1 MKTVL
6 HNVSRK
12 LILAGGITLA
22 ATAANAQMKIGD
34 NPSQITKSAIL
45 ELSSTK
51 QGLLLPR
58 LADFTAINTAI
69 GTDAVDGM
77 IVYLNSTT
85 AANNGVYMRK
95 AGAWV
100 KIASAA
106 DAAANWGLTGNAGTN
121 PTTNYIGTSDAQNL
135 SIRANATE
143 AINVQTDGKVQLK
156 NVVPT
161 TTDAALDV
169 LIIEADGTI
178 VKKSLPAYAFK
189 NLLTNVSASVLT
201 LNTTQAADGQVT
213 INAPI
218 MDGTSTKSYGF
229 MTLADWNT
237 LQNLAAGNSLT
248 VANLISAAATTFDAT
263 KGAMI
268 NYNTTTKQYELS
280 LIEASTDR
288 NGIVTTGAQSFAGGK
303 TFTGTVTVTGATTLN
318 STLGVTGATTL
329 SSTLGVTGATTLNNT
344 LGVTGAATLGNTL
357 DVTGA
362 TTLNNGVTVSSGN
375 VNVTTGNLNLAAGNA
390 TVGGTLGVTGAS
402 TLDGTVKINS
412 AAANTETNA
421 LNVLVQNKTSNNV
434 EVKSFSFDAIANAIT
449 LIKTGSTSTAGS
461 DVELLSAAAGTDF
474 NIVADGTAKTV
485 TFNLPNASA
494 VDASHTAAQRGV
506 VSTDRQSF
514 AGSKSYTDSVAIGSS
529 SVANST
535 LQVNGSVAMAIKT
548 VTATYTVTGSDNTI
562 LADATAGA
570 FTITLPAPATAIQGR
585 IYTIKKTGGDIDKAV
600 TIMPGA
606 NSIEGGSSYVIYND
620 WTFITVQT
628 DGTNWYIIKK

>member
-12 LILAGGITLA
+12 LLLAGGITLA

-45 ELSSTK
+45 ELNSAK

-58 LADFTAINTAI
+58 LADFTAIDAAI
-69 GTDAVDGM
+69 GSDAVDGM
-77 IVYLNSTT
+77 IVYLNSTVAT
-85 AANNGVYMRK
+85 NNGVYMRK
-95 AGAWV
+95 AGVWV

-106 DAAANWGLTGNAGTN
+106 DAAANWGLTGNAGSN
-121 PTTNYIGTSDAQNL
+121 PATNYIGTSDAQKL

-143 AINVQTDGKVQLK
+143 AISVQTDGQVQLK
-156 NVVPT
+156 NVTAT

-169 LIIEADGTI
+169 LIIQADGTI

-189 NLLTNVSASVLT
+189 NLLTNVNASVLT

-218 MDGTSTKSYGF
+218 MDGASTKSYGF
-229 MTLADWNT
+229 MTLADWTT

-248 VANLISAAATTFDAT
+248 VANLITAAATTFDAT

-288 NGIVTTGAQSFAGGK
+288 NGIVTTGAQSFAGAK
-303 TFTGTVTVTGATTLN
+303 TFTGTVTVNGATTLN

-329 SSTLGVTGATTLNNT
+329 GS
-344 LGVTGAATLGNTL
+344 TL
-357 DVTGA
+357 DVTDVA
-362 TTLNNGVTVSSGN
+362 TLRKD
-375 VNVTTGNLNLAAGNA
+375 VNVTTGNVNVTAGNLNLTAGNA
-390 TVGGTLGVTGAS
+390 NVGGTLGVTGNA
-402 TLDGTVKINS
+402 TLDGTVKLNS
-412 AAANTETNA
+412 TAANTETNA

-449 LIKTGSTSTAGS
+449 LIKTGATSTAGS
-461 DVELLSAAAGTDF
+461 DVELLAANAGTDF

-494 VDASHTAAQRGV
+494 VDASHTAVQRGV
-506 VSTDRQSF
+506 VSTERQSF
-514 AGSKSYTDSVAIGSS
+514 AGSKSYADSVAIGSS

-548 VTATYTVTGSDNTI
+548 VTGAYTVTGADNTI

-570 FTITLPAPATAIQGR
+570 FTITLPAPAAGIQGR

>member
-12 LILAGGITLA
+12 LLLAGGITLA

-45 ELSSTK
+45 ELNSTK

-58 LADFTAINTAI
+58 LSDFTTIDAAI

-77 IVYLNSTT
+77 IVYLNSTV

-121 PTTNYIGTSDAQNL
+121 PTTNYVGTSDAQKL

-143 AINVQTDGKVQLK
+143 AISVQTDGQVQLK
-156 NVVPT
+156 NVTAT
-161 TTDAALDV
+161 TVDAALDV
-169 LIIEADGTI
+169 LIIQADGTI

-189 NLLTNVSASVLT
+189 NLLTNVDASVLT

-218 MDGTSTKSYGF
+218 MDGTATKSYGF
-229 MTLADWNT
+229 MTLADWTT
-237 LQNLAAGNSLT
+237 LNNLAAGNSLT
-248 VANLISAAATTFDAT
+248 VANLITAAATTFDAT

-288 NGIVTTGAQSFAGGK
+288 NGIVTTGAQSFAGAK
-303 TFTGTVTVTGATTLN
+303 TFTGTVTVNGATTLN

-329 SSTLGVTGATTLNNT
+329 GS
-344 LGVTGAATLGNTL
+344 TL
-357 DVTGA
+357 DVADVA
-362 TTLNNGVTVSSGN
+362 TLRKD
-375 VNVTTGNLNLAAGNA
+375 VNVTTGNVNVTAGNLNLTAGNA
-390 TVGGTLGVTGAS
+390 NVGGALTVTGTS
-402 TLDGTVKINS
+402 TLNNTVVLNS
-412 AAANTETNA
+412 AAANSESNA
-421 LNVLVQNKTSNNV
+421 LNVLVQNATTKNV
-434 EVKSFSFDAIANAIT
+434 EVKSFSFDAIASAIT
-449 LIKTGSTSTAGS
+449 LIKTGATSTAGS
-461 DVELLSAAAGTDF
+461 DVEFASAAAGTDF

-485 TFNLPNASA
+485 TFNLPDASA
-494 VDASHTAAQRGV
+494 VDATHTAAQRGV
-506 VSTDRQSF
+506 VSTARQTF
-514 AGSKSYTDSVAIGSS
+514 AGSKSYTDSVAIGQNT
-529 SVANST
+529 VANST
-535 LQVNGSVAMAIKT
+535 LQVNGSVSMAIKP
-548 VTATYTVTGSDNTI
+548 VTSTYTVTGSDNTI
-562 LADATAGA
+562 LADASAGA
-570 FTITLPAPATAIQGR
+570 FTITLPAPSAAITGR

-606 NSIEGGSSYVIYND
+606 NNIEGGTSYVIYND

-628 DGTNWYIIKK
+628 DGNNWYIIKK

>member
-1 MKTVL
+1 M
-6 HNVSRK
+6 
-12 LILAGGITLA
+12 AGGITLA

-45 ELSSTK
+45 ELNSAK

-58 LADFTAINTAI
+58 LADFTAIDAAI
-69 GTDAVDGM
+69 GSDAVDGM
-77 IVYLNSTT
+77 IVYLNSTDDT
-85 AANNGVYMRK
+85 KDGVYMRK

-106 DAAANWGLTGNAGTN
+106 DAAANWGLTGNAGSN
-121 PTTNYIGTSDAQNL
+121 PATNYIGTSDAQKL

-143 AINVQTDGKVQLK
+143 AISVQTDGQVQLK
-156 NVVPT
+156 NVTAT

-169 LIIEADGTI
+169 LIIQADGTI

-189 NLLTNVSASVLT
+189 NLLTNVDASVLT

-218 MDGTSTKSYGF
+218 MDGASTKSYGF
-229 MTLADWNT
+229 MTLADWTT

-248 VANLISAAATTFDAT
+248 VANLITAAATTFDAT

-288 NGIVTTGAQSFAGGK
+288 NGIVTTGAQSFAGAK
-303 TFTGTVTVTGATTLN
+303 TFTGTVTVNGATTLN

-329 SSTLGVTGATTLNNT
+329 GS
-344 LGVTGAATLGNTL
+344 TL
-357 DVTGA
+357 DVTDVA
-362 TTLNNGVTVSSGN
+362 TLRKD
-375 VNVTTGNLNLAAGNA
+375 VNVTTGNVNVTAGNLNLTAGNA
-390 TVGGTLGVTGAS
+390 NVGGTLGVTGNA
-402 TLDGTVKINS
+402 TLDGTVKLNS
-412 AAANTETNA
+412 TAANTETNA

-449 LIKTGSTSTAGS
+449 LIKTGATSTAGS
-461 DVELLSAAAGTDF
+461 DVELLAANAGTDF

-494 VDASHTAAQRGV
+494 VDASHTAVQRGV
-506 VSTDRQSF
+506 VSTERQSF
-514 AGSKSYTDSVAIGSS
+514 AGSKSYADSVAIGSS

-548 VTATYTVTGSDNTI
+548 VTGAYTVTGADNTI

-570 FTITLPAPATAIQGR
+570 FTITLPAPAAGIQGR

>member
-12 LILAGGITLA
+12 LLLAGGITLA

-45 ELSSTK
+45 ELNSTK

-58 LADFTAINTAI
+58 LTDFTAINTAI

-77 IVYLNSTT
+77 IVYLNG
-85 AANNGVYMRK
+85 AVPANNGVYMRK
-95 AGAWV
+95 AGVWV

-106 DAAANWGLTGNAGTN
+106 DVAANWSMAGNAGTN
-121 PTTNYIGTSDAQNL
+121 PTTDYVGTSDAQKL

-143 AINVQTDGKVQLK
+143 AISVQTDGKVQLK
-156 NVVPT
+156 NVAAT
-161 TTDAALDV
+161 ATDAALDV

-189 NLLTNVSASVLT
+189 SLLTNVDASVLT
-201 LNTTQAADGQVT
+201 LSTTQAPDGQVT

-229 MTLADWNT
+229 MSLTDWTT

-248 VANLISAAATTFDAT
+248 VANLITAAATTFDAT

-268 NYNTTTKQYELS
+268 NYNTATKQYELS

-288 NGIVTTGAQSFAGGK
+288 NGIVTTGAQSFAGAK
-303 TFTGTVTVTGATTLN
+303 TFTGTVTVNGATTLN

-329 SSTLGVTGATTLNNT
+329 GNTLGVTGATTLGNTLDVTGKATLNNGVDVTTGNVNVATGNLNLTAGNANVGGT
-344 LGVTGAATLGNTL
+344 LGVTGAATLGGT
-357 DVTGA
+357 V
-362 TTLNNGVTVSSGN
+362 TLNT
-375 VNVTTGNLNLAAGNA
+375 
-390 TVGGTLGVTGAS
+390 
-402 TLDGTVKINS
+402 
-412 AAANTETNA
+412 AAANSETNN
-421 LNVLVQNKTSNNV
+421 LNVLIQNATTKNV

-449 LIKTGSTSTAGS
+449 LIKTGATSTGGS
-461 DVELLSAAAGTDF
+461 DVELLANTAGTDF

-494 VDASHTAAQRGV
+494 LDATHTAVQRGV
-506 VSTDRQSF
+506 VSTERQSF
-514 AGSKSYTDSVAIGSS
+514 AGSKSYADSVAIGSTG
-529 SVANST
+529 VANST
-535 LQVNGSVAMAIKT
+535 LQVNGSVAMTIKT
-548 VTATYTVTGSDNTI
+548 VTAAYTVTGADNTI

-570 FTITLPAPATAIQGR
+570 FTITLPAPAAGIQGR

>member
-12 LILAGGITLA
+12 LLLAGGITLA

-45 ELSSTK
+45 ELNSAK

-58 LADFTAINTAI
+58 LTDFTAINTAI

-77 IVYLNSTT
+77 IVYLNSTV
-85 AANNGVYMRK
+85 AADNGVYMRK

-106 DAAANWGLTGNAGTN
+106 DAAANWGLTGNAGSN
-121 PTTNYIGTSDAQNL
+121 PATNYIGTSDAQKL

-143 AINVQTDGKVQLK
+143 AISVQTDGQVQLK
-156 NVVPT
+156 NVTAT

-169 LIIEADGTI
+169 LIIQADGTI

-189 NLLTNVSASVLT
+189 SLLTNVDASVLT

-218 MDGTSTKSYGF
+218 MDGTSTKTYGF
-229 MTLADWNT
+229 MTLADWTT

-248 VANLISAAATTFDAT
+248 VANLITAAATTFDAT

-288 NGIVTTGAQSFAGGK
+288 NGIVTTGAQSFAGAK
-303 TFTGTVTVTGATTLN
+303 TFTGTVTVNGATTLN

-329 SSTLGVTGATTLNNT
+329 GS
-344 LGVTGAATLGNTL
+344 TL
-357 DVTGA
+357 DVTDVA
-362 TTLNNGVTVSSGN
+362 TLRKD
-375 VNVTTGNLNLAAGNA
+375 VNVTTGNVNVTAGNLNLTAGNA
-390 TVGGTLGVTGAS
+390 NVGGTLGVTGNA
-402 TLDGTVKINS
+402 TLDGTVKLNS
-412 AAANTETNA
+412 TAANTETNA

-449 LIKTGSTSTAGS
+449 LIKTGATSTAGS
-461 DVELLSAAAGTDF
+461 DVELLAANTGTDF

-494 VDASHTAAQRGV
+494 VDASHTAVQRGV
-506 VSTDRQSF
+506 VSTERQSF
-514 AGSKSYTDSVAIGSS
+514 AGSKSYADSVAIGSS

-548 VTATYTVTGSDNTI
+548 VTGAYTVTGADNTI

-570 FTITLPAPATAIQGR
+570 FTITLPAPAAGIQGR

-606 NSIEGGSSYVIYND
+606 NNIEGGTSYVIYND

>member
-6 HNVSRK
+6 HNVSRT

-45 ELSSTK
+45 ELNSAK

-58 LADFTAINTAI
+58 LTDTIAINTAI
-69 GTDAVDGM
+69 GTDVVDGM
-77 IVYLNSTT
+77 IIYLNGTV

-106 DAAANWGLTGNAGTN
+106 DAAANWGLTGNAGSN
-121 PTTNYIGTSDAQNL
+121 PTTNYIGTSDAQKL

-143 AINVQTDGKVQLK
+143 AISVQTDGQLQFK
-156 NVVPT
+156 NVTAT

-169 LIIEADGTI
+169 LIIQADGTI

-189 NLLTNVSASVLT
+189 ALLTNVSTSVLT
-201 LNTTQAADGQVT
+201 MNTTQAADGQVT

-218 MDGTSTKSYGF
+218 MDGASTKSYGF
-229 MTLADWNT
+229 MTLADWTT

-248 VANLISAAATTFDAT
+248 VANLITAAATTFDAT

-288 NGIVTTGAQSFAGGK
+288 NGIVTTGAQSFAGAK
-303 TFTGTVTVTGATTLN
+303 TFTGTVTVNGATTLN

-329 SSTLGVTGATTLNNT
+329 
-344 LGVTGAATLGNTL
+344 GNTL
-357 DVTGA
+357 DVTGKA
-362 TTLNNGVTVSSGN
+362 TLNNGVDVTAGN
-375 VNVTTGNLNLAAGNA
+375 VNVTAGNLNLTAGNA
-390 TVGGTLGVTGAS
+390 NIGGTLGVTGAS
-402 TLDGTVKINS
+402 TLGGTVTLNT
-412 AAANTETNA
+412 AAANSETNN
-421 LNVLVQNKTSNNV
+421 LNVLVQNATTKNV

-449 LIKTGSTSTAGS
+449 LIKTGATSTAGS
-461 DVELLSAAAGTDF
+461 DVELLANTTGTDF

-485 TFNLPNASA
+485 SFNLPNASA
-494 VDASHTAAQRGV
+494 VDASHTAVQRGV
-506 VSTDRQSF
+506 VSTERQSF
-514 AGSKSYTDSVAIGSS
+514 AGSKSFADSVAIGGTT
-529 SVANST
+529 VANST

-548 VTATYTVTGSDNTI
+548 VTATYTVTGADNTI

-570 FTITLPAPATAIQGR
+570 FAITLPAPAAGIQGR

-600 TIMPGA
+600 TINPGGG
-606 NSIEGGSSYVIYND
+606 SIEGGSSYVIYND

>member
-12 LILAGGITLA
+12 LLLAGGITLA

-58 LADFTAINTAI
+58 LSDFTAINTAI
-69 GTDAVDGM
+69 GSDAVDGM
-77 IVYLNSTT
+77 IVYLNGSV
-85 AANNGVYMRK
+85 AADNGVYMRK

-106 DAAANWGLTGNAGTN
+106 DAAANWGLTGNAGSN
-121 PTTNYIGTSDAQNL
+121 PITNYIGTSDAQKL

-143 AINVQTDGKVQLK
+143 AISVQTDGKVQLK
-156 NVVPT
+156 QVAAT

-169 LIIEADGTI
+169 LIIESDGTI

-189 NLLTNVSASVLT
+189 SLLTNVDASVLT
-201 LNTTQAADGQVT
+201 LNTTAATDGQVT

-218 MDGTSTKSYGF
+218 MDGAATKNYGF
-229 MTLADWNT
+229 MTLADWTT

-248 VANLISAAATTFDAT
+248 VANLITAAATTFDAT

-268 NYNTTTKQYELS
+268 NYNTTNKQYELS

-288 NGIVTTGAQSFAGGK
+288 NGIVTTGTQSFAGGK
-303 TFTGTVTVTGATTLN
+303 TFTGTVTVTGATQLN
-318 STLGVTGATTL
+318 STLGVTGAASLGSTL
-329 SSTLGVTGATTLNNT
+329 AVTDKATLNNGLDVTSGNVAVTSGNLTLTSGNANVGGTLGVTGATTLNGT
-344 LGVTGAATLGNTL
+344 
-357 DVTGA
+357 
-362 TTLNNGVTVSSGN
+362 VTV
-375 VNVTTGNLNLAAGNA
+375 
-390 TVGGTLGVTGAS
+390 
-402 TLDGTVKINS
+402 NS
-412 AAANTETNA
+412 AAANAETNA
-421 LNVLVQNKTSNNV
+421 LNVLVQNATTKNV
-434 EVKSFSFDAIANAIT
+434 EVKSFSFDAIASAIT
-449 LIKTGSTSTAGS
+449 LIKTGATSTAGS
-461 DVELLSAAAGTDF
+461 DVEFLAGNAGTDF
-474 NIVADGTAKTV
+474 AVVADGTAKTV

-494 VDASHTAAQRGV
+494 VDASHTAVQRGV
-506 VSTDRQSF
+506 VSTERQTF
-514 AGSKSYTDSVAIGSS
+514 AGSKSYTDSVAIGQNT
-529 SVANST
+529 VANST
-535 LQVNGSVAMAIKT
+535 LTVNGSVSMAIKT
-548 VTATYTVTGSDNTI
+548 VLAAYTVNGGDNTI
-562 LADATAGA
+562 LADASAGA
-570 FTITLPAPATAIQGR
+570 FTITLPAPATTITGR

-600 TIMPGA
+600 TINPGGGT
-606 NSIEGGSSYVIYND
+606 IEGGTSYVIYND

>member
-12 LILAGGITLA
+12 LLLAGGITLA

-45 ELSSTK
+45 ELSSLK

-58 LADFTAINTAI
+58 LTDFTAINTAI

-77 IVYLNSTT
+77 IVYLNSAIATD
-85 AANNGVYMRK
+85 NGVYMRK

-106 DAAANWGLTGNAGTN
+106 DAAANWGITGNAGTN

-143 AINVQTDGKVQLK
+143 AINVQTNGKVQLK
-156 NVVPT
+156 QVAAT

-189 NLLTNVSASVLT
+189 SLLTNVDASVLT
-201 LNTTQAADGQVT
+201 MNTTQATDGQVT

-218 MDGTSTKSYGF
+218 MDGTSTKTYGF
-229 MTLADWNT
+229 MTKADWTT

-248 VANLISAAATTFDAT
+248 VANLITAAATTFDAT

-303 TFTGTVTVTGATTLN
+303 TFTGTVTVNGATSLN

-329 SSTLGVTGATTLNNT
+329 GNTLGVTGATTL
-344 LGVTGAATLGNTL
+344 GNTL
-357 DVTGA
+357 DVTGKA
-362 TTLNNGVTVSSGN
+362 TLNNGVDVTSGN
-375 VNVTTGNLNLAAGNA
+375 VAVTSGNLTLTSGNA
-390 TVGGTLGVTGAS
+390 SVGGNLDVTGTSTLG
-402 TLDGTVKINS
+402 GTVTLNS
-412 AAANTETNA
+412 AAANSESNA
-421 LNVLVQNKTSNNV
+421 LNVLVQNATTKNV
-434 EVKSFSFDAIANAIT
+434 EVKSFSFDAISKAIT
-449 LIKTGSTSTAGS
+449 LIKTGATSTAGS
-461 DVELLSAAAGTDF
+461 DVELLASNTGTDF

-485 TFNLPNASA
+485 TFNLPDASA
-494 VDASHTAAQRGV
+494 LDATHPAVQRGV
-506 VSTDRQSF
+506 VSTQRQSF
-514 AGSKSYTDSVAIGSS
+514 AGSKSYADSVAIGSTT
-529 SVANST
+529 VANST
-535 LQVNGSVAMAIKT
+535 LQVNGSVAMAIKP
-548 VTATYTVTGSDNTI
+548 VTSTYTVTGSDNTI

-570 FTITLPAPATAIQGR
+570 FTITLPAPAASIVGR
-585 IYTIKKTGGDIDKAV
+585 IYTIKKIGGDIDKAV

-628 DGTNWYIIKK
+628 DGTNWYVIKK

>member
-12 LILAGGITLA
+12 LLLAGGITLA

-58 LADFTAINTAI
+58 LSDFTTINTAI
-69 GTDAVDGM
+69 GSDAVDGM
-77 IVYLNSTT
+77 IVYLNSTV
-85 AANNGVYMRK
+85 AADNGVYMRK

-106 DAAANWGLTGNAGTN
+106 DALANWGLTGNAGTN
-121 PTTNYIGTSDAQNL
+121 PTTNYLGTSDAQPL

-143 AINVQTDGKVQLK
+143 AISVQTNGNVQLK
-156 NVVPT
+156 QVAAT

-169 LIIEADGTI
+169 LIIQADGTI

-189 NLLTNVSASVLT
+189 SLLTNVDASVLT
-201 LNTTQAADGQVT
+201 MNTTQATDGQVT

-229 MTLADWNT
+229 MTLADWTT
-237 LQNLAAGNSLT
+237 LNNLAAGNSLT
-248 VANLISAAATTFDAT
+248 VANLITAAATTFDAT

-268 NYNTTTKQYELS
+268 TYNSTNKQYELS

-288 NGIVTTGAQSFAGGK
+288 NGIVTTGAQSFAGAK
-303 TFTGTVTVTGATTLN
+303 TFTGTVTVNGATTLN

-329 SSTLGVTGATTLNNT
+329 GNTLGVTGATTL
-344 LGVTGAATLGNTL
+344 GNTL
-357 DVTGA
+357 DVTGKA
-362 TTLNNGVTVSSGN
+362 TLNNGVDVTSGN
-375 VNVTTGNLNLAAGNA
+375 VAVTTGNLTLTSGNA
-390 TVGGTLGVTGAS
+390 SVGGTTTLG
-402 TLDGTVKINS
+402 GTVTMNTV
-412 AAANTETNA
+412 AANTETNS
-421 LNVLVQNKTSNNV
+421 LNVLVQNATTKAV
-434 EVKSFSFDAIANAIT
+434 EAKSFSFDAIANAIT
-449 LIKTGSTSTAGS
+449 LIKTGATSTAGS
-461 DVELLSAAAGTDF
+461 DVELKSDVAGTDF

-485 TFNLPNASA
+485 TFNLPDASA
-494 VDASHTAAQRGV
+494 VDASHTAVQRGV
-506 VSTDRQSF
+506 VSTGRQSF
-514 AGSKSYTDSVAIGSS
+514 AGSKSYTDSVAIGQNT
-529 SVANST
+529 VANST
-535 LQVNGSVAMAIKT
+535 LTVNGSVSMAIKP

-562 LADATAGA
+562 LADASAGA
-570 FTITLPAPATAIQGR
+570 FTITLPAPAATIVGR
-585 IYTIKKTGGDIDKAV
+585 IYTIKKIGGDIDKAV

>member
-12 LILAGGITLA
+12 LLLAGGITLA

-58 LADFTAINTAI
+58 LSDFTAINTAI
-69 GTDAVDGM
+69 GSDAVDGM
-77 IVYLNSTT
+77 IVYLNGTV
-85 AANNGVYMRK
+85 AADNGVYMRK

-106 DAAANWGLTGNAGTN
+106 DALANWGLTGNAGTN
-121 PTTNYIGTSDAQNL
+121 PTTNYLGTSDAQPL

-143 AINVQTDGKVQLK
+143 AISVQTNGNVQLK
-156 NVVPT
+156 QVAAT

-169 LIIEADGTI
+169 LIIQADGTI

-189 NLLTNVSASVLT
+189 SLLTNVDASVLT
-201 LNTTQAADGQVT
+201 MNTTQATDGQVT

-218 MDGTSTKSYGF
+218 MDGTATKSYGF
-229 MTLADWNT
+229 MTLADWTT
-237 LQNLAAGNSLT
+237 LNNLAAGNSLT
-248 VANLISAAATTFDAT
+248 VANLITAAATTFDAT

-268 NYNTTTKQYELS
+268 TYNSTSKQYELS

-288 NGIVTTGAQSFAGGK
+288 NGIVTTGAQSFAGAK
-303 TFTGTVTVTGATTLN
+303 TFTGTVTVNGATTLN

-329 SSTLGVTGATTLNNT
+329 GNTLGVTGATTL
-344 LGVTGAATLGNTL
+344 GNTL
-357 DVTGA
+357 DVTGKA
-362 TTLNNGVTVSSGN
+362 TLNNGVDVTSGDVAVTSGN
-375 VNVTTGNLNLAAGNA
+375 LTLTSGNA
-390 TVGGTLGVTGAS
+390 SVGGTTTLG
-402 TLDGTVKINS
+402 GTVTMNTV
-412 AAANTETNA
+412 AANTESNS
-421 LNVLVQNKTSNNV
+421 LNVLVQNATTKAV
-434 EVKSFSFDAIANAIT
+434 EAKSFSFDAIANAIT
-449 LIKTGSTSTAGS
+449 LIKTGATSTAGS
-461 DVELLSAAAGTDF
+461 DVELKSDVAGTDF

-485 TFNLPNASA
+485 TFNLPDASA
-494 VDASHTAAQRGV
+494 VDASHTAVQRGV
-506 VSTDRQSF
+506 VSTGRQSF
-514 AGSKSYTDSVAIGSS
+514 AGSKSYTDSVAIGQNT
-529 SVANST
+529 VANST
-535 LQVNGSVAMAIKT
+535 LTVNGSVSMAIKP
-548 VTATYTVTGSDNTI
+548 VTGTYTVTGSDNTI
-562 LADATAGA
+562 LADASAGA
-570 FTITLPAPATAIQGR
+570 FTITLPAPATTIVGR
-585 IYTIKKTGGDIDKAV
+585 IYTIKKIGGDIDKAV

>member
-6 HNVSRK
+6 HNVSRT

-45 ELSSTK
+45 ELNSAK

-58 LADFTAINTAI
+58 LTDFTAINTAI

-77 IVYLNSTT
+77 IVYLNGTVT
-85 AANNGVYMRK
+85 ADNGVYMRK

-106 DAAANWGLTGNAGTN
+106 DAAANWGLTGNAGSN
-121 PTTNYIGTSDAQNL
+121 PTTNYIGTSDAQKL

-143 AINVQTDGKVQLK
+143 AISVQTDGQLQFK
-156 NVVPT
+156 NVTAT

-169 LIIEADGTI
+169 LIIQADGTI

-189 NLLTNVSASVLT
+189 ALLTNVSTSVLT
-201 LNTTQAADGQVT
+201 MNTTQAADGQVT

-218 MDGTSTKSYGF
+218 MDGASTKSYGF
-229 MTLADWNT
+229 MTLADWTT
-237 LQNLAAGNSLT
+237 LQNLAAGNSVT
-248 VANLISAAATTFDAT
+248 VANLITAAATTFDAT

-288 NGIVTTGAQSFAGGK
+288 NGIVTTGAQSFAGAK
-303 TFTGTVTVTGATTLN
+303 TFTGTVTVNGATTLN

-329 SSTLGVTGATTLNNT
+329 
-344 LGVTGAATLGNTL
+344 GNTL
-357 DVTGA
+357 DVTGKA
-362 TTLNNGVTVSSGN
+362 TLNNGVDVTAGN
-375 VNVTTGNLNLAAGNA
+375 VNVTAGNLNLTAGNA
-390 TVGGTLGVTGAS
+390 NIGGTLGVTGAS
-402 TLDGTVKINS
+402 TLGGTVTLNT
-412 AAANTETNA
+412 AAANSETNN
-421 LNVLVQNKTSNNV
+421 LNVLVQNATTKNV

-449 LIKTGSTSTAGS
+449 LIKTGATSTAGS
-461 DVELLSAAAGTDF
+461 DVELLANTTGTDF

-485 TFNLPNASA
+485 SFNLPNASA
-494 VDASHTAAQRGV
+494 VDASHTAVQRGV
-506 VSTDRQSF
+506 VSTERQSF
-514 AGSKSYTDSVAIGSS
+514 AGSKSFADSVAIGGTT
-529 SVANST
+529 VANST

-548 VTATYTVTGSDNTI
+548 VTATYTVNGTDNTI

-570 FTITLPAPATAIQGR
+570 FAITLPAPAAGIQGR

-600 TIMPGA
+600 TINPGGG
-606 NSIEGGSSYVIYND
+606 SIEGGSSYVIYND

-628 DGTNWYIIKK
+628 DGNNWYIIKK

>member
-12 LILAGGITLA
+12 LLLAGGITLA

-45 ELSSTK
+45 ELNSAK

-58 LADFTAINTAI
+58 LADFTAIDAAI
-69 GTDAVDGM
+69 GSDAVDGM
-77 IVYLNSTT
+77 IVYLNSTDDT
-85 AANNGVYMRK
+85 KDGVYMRK

-106 DAAANWGLTGNAGTN
+106 DAAANWGLTGNAGSN
-121 PTTNYIGTSDAQNL
+121 PATNYIGTSDAQKL

-143 AINVQTDGKVQLK
+143 AISVQTDGQVQLK
-156 NVVPT
+156 NVTAT

-169 LIIEADGTI
+169 LIIQADGTI

-189 NLLTNVSASVLT
+189 NLLTNVDASVLT

-218 MDGTSTKSYGF
+218 MDGASTKSYGF
-229 MTLADWNT
+229 MTLADWTT

-248 VANLISAAATTFDAT
+248 VANLITAAATTFDAT

-288 NGIVTTGAQSFAGGK
+288 NGIVTTGAQSFAGAK
-303 TFTGTVTVTGATTLN
+303 TFTGTVTVNGATTLN

-329 SSTLGVTGATTLNNT
+329 GS
-344 LGVTGAATLGNTL
+344 TL
-357 DVTGA
+357 DVTDVA
-362 TTLNNGVTVSSGN
+362 TLRKD
-375 VNVTTGNLNLAAGNA
+375 VNVTTGNVNVTAGNLNLTAGNA
-390 TVGGTLGVTGAS
+390 NVGGTLGVTGNA
-402 TLDGTVKINS
+402 TLDGTVKLNS
-412 AAANTETNA
+412 TAANTETNA

-449 LIKTGSTSTAGS
+449 LIKTGATSTAGS
-461 DVELLSAAAGTDF
+461 DVELLAANAGTDF

-494 VDASHTAAQRGV
+494 VDASHTAVQRGV
-506 VSTDRQSF
+506 VSTERQSF
-514 AGSKSYTDSVAIGSS
+514 AGSKSYADSVAIGSS

-548 VTATYTVTGSDNTI
+548 VTGAYTVTGADNTI

-570 FTITLPAPATAIQGR
+570 FTITLPAPAAGIQGR

>member
-77 IVYLNSTT
+77 IVYLNSST

-156 NVVPT
+156 NVAAT

-189 NLLTNVSASVLT
+189 NLLTNVNTSVLT
-201 LNTTQAADGQVT
+201 LSTSQAADGQVT

-218 MDGTSTKSYGF
+218 MDGASTKSYGF
-229 MTLADWNT
+229 MTLADWTT

-329 SSTLGVTGATTLNNT
+329 NNT

-362 TTLNNGVTVSSGN
+362 TTLNNGLAVTSGN

-449 LIKTGSTSTAGS
+449 LIKTGATSTAGS
-461 DVELLSAAAGTDF
+461 DVELLSATAGTDF

-485 TFNLPNASA
+485 TFNLPDASA
-494 VDASHTAAQRGV
+494 VDAAHTAVQRGV
-506 VSTDRQSF
+506 VSTGRQSF

-570 FTITLPAPATAIQGR
+570 FTITLPAPAAAIQGR

>member
-12 LILAGGITLA
+12 LLLAGGITLA

-45 ELSSTK
+45 ELNSAK

-58 LADFTAINTAI
+58 LADFTAIDAAI
-69 GTDAVDGM
+69 GSDAVDGM
-77 IVYLNSTT
+77 IVYLNSTDDT
-85 AANNGVYMRK
+85 KDGVYMRK

-106 DAAANWGLTGNAGTN
+106 DAAANWGLTGNAGSN
-121 PTTNYIGTSDAQNL
+121 PATNYIGTSDAQKL

-143 AINVQTDGKVQLK
+143 AISVQTDGQVQLK
-156 NVVPT
+156 NVTAT

-169 LIIEADGTI
+169 LIIQADGTI

-189 NLLTNVSASVLT
+189 NLLTNVNASVLT

-218 MDGTSTKSYGF
+218 MDGASTKSYGF
-229 MTLADWNT
+229 MTLADWTT

-248 VANLISAAATTFDAT
+248 VANLITAAATTFDAT

-288 NGIVTTGAQSFAGGK
+288 NGIVTTGAQSFAGAK
-303 TFTGTVTVTGATTLN
+303 TFTGTVTVNGATTLN

-329 SSTLGVTGATTLNNT
+329 GS
-344 LGVTGAATLGNTL
+344 TL
-357 DVTGA
+357 DVTDVA
-362 TTLNNGVTVSSGN
+362 TLRKD
-375 VNVTTGNLNLAAGNA
+375 VNVTTGNVNVTAGNLNLTAGNA
-390 TVGGTLGVTGAS
+390 NVGGTLGVTGNA
-402 TLDGTVKINS
+402 TLDGTVKLNS
-412 AAANTETNA
+412 TAANTETNA

-449 LIKTGSTSTAGS
+449 LIKTGATSTAGS
-461 DVELLSAAAGTDF
+461 DVELLAANAGTDF

-494 VDASHTAAQRGV
+494 VDASHTAVQRGV
-506 VSTDRQSF
+506 VSTERQSF
-514 AGSKSYTDSVAIGSS
+514 AGSKSYADSVAIGSS

-548 VTATYTVTGSDNTI
+548 VTGAYTVTGADNTI

-570 FTITLPAPATAIQGR
+570 FTITLPAPAAGIQGR

>member
-12 LILAGGITLA
+12 LLLAGGITLA

-58 LADFTAINTAI
+58 LSDFTAINTAI
-69 GTDAVDGM
+69 GSDAVDGM
-77 IVYLNSTT
+77 IVYLNGTV
-85 AANNGVYMRK
+85 AADNGVYMRK

-106 DAAANWGLTGNAGTN
+106 DALANWGLTGNAGTN
-121 PTTNYIGTSDAQNL
+121 PTTNYLGTSDAQPL

-143 AINVQTDGKVQLK
+143 AISVQTNGNVQLK
-156 NVVPT
+156 QVAAT

-169 LIIEADGTI
+169 LIIQADGTI

-189 NLLTNVSASVLT
+189 SLLTNVDASVLT
-201 LNTTQAADGQVT
+201 LNTTQATDGQVT

-218 MDGTSTKSYGF
+218 MDGTATKSYGF
-229 MTLADWNT
+229 MTLADWTT
-237 LQNLAAGNSLT
+237 LNNLAAGNSLT
-248 VANLISAAATTFDAT
+248 VANLITAAATTFDAT

-268 NYNTTTKQYELS
+268 TYNSTSKQYELS

-288 NGIVTTGAQSFAGGK
+288 NGIVTTGAQSFAGAK
-303 TFTGTVTVTGATTLN
+303 TFTGTVTVNGATTLN

-329 SSTLGVTGATTLNNT
+329 GNTLGVTGATTL
-344 LGVTGAATLGNTL
+344 GNTL
-357 DVTGA
+357 DVTGKA
-362 TTLNNGVTVSSGN
+362 TLNNGVDVTSGDVAVTSGN
-375 VNVTTGNLNLAAGNA
+375 LTLTSGNA
-390 TVGGTLGVTGAS
+390 SVGGTTTLG
-402 TLDGTVKINS
+402 GTVTMNTV
-412 AAANTETNA
+412 AANTESNS
-421 LNVLVQNKTSNNV
+421 LNVLVQNATTKAV
-434 EVKSFSFDAIANAIT
+434 EAKSFSFDAIANAIT
-449 LIKTGSTSTAGS
+449 LIKTGATSTAGS
-461 DVELLSAAAGTDF
+461 DVELKSDVAGTDF

-485 TFNLPNASA
+485 TFNLPDASA
-494 VDASHTAAQRGV
+494 VDASHTAVQRGV
-506 VSTDRQSF
+506 VSTGRQSF
-514 AGSKSYTDSVAIGSS
+514 AGSKSYTDSVAIGQNT
-529 SVANST
+529 VANST
-535 LQVNGSVAMAIKT
+535 LTVNGSVSMAIKP
-548 VTATYTVTGSDNTI
+548 VTGTYTVTGSDNTI
-562 LADATAGA
+562 LADASAGA
-570 FTITLPAPATAIQGR
+570 FTITLPAPATTIVGR
-585 IYTIKKTGGDIDKAV
+585 IYTIKKIGGDIDKAV

-628 DGTNWYIIKK
+628 DGTDWYIIKK